1 MRNTQ
6 INGVTMLEMKKE
18 EICYMS
24 ACDMLEKINSQELTS
39 VEITETII
47 ERIEKINPLINAYCT
62 TTFDLARETAK
73 RTDEAVKKG
82 ESLGLLQ
89 GIPISI
95 KDLIET
101 KGIRTT
107 FGSKLLENN
116 VPLNDEVLVR
126 RLRDAGVV
134 ILGKTNTPAF
144 GYKGET
150 DNLIF
155 GVTKNPWN
163 LERTPGGSSGGA
175 AGAVASGLGPIGI
188 GSDGGG
194 SIRIPSCFCG
204 IYGLKS
210 TFGRVP
216 QNSME
221 KAGYFGTF
229 VHDGPLVRYVKDA
242 ALVLDIIAGQDD
254 SDRYS
259 VPKPNYSYLERLN
272 ERPKNLK
279 IGYSMDLGFAE
290 AVDGEVEKSVMNGM
304 QKFEELGWSLEKS
317 KIKLRNPES
326 LFLTIWSS
334 GLGYGL
340 APFLKQWQDKM
351 EPDFVELINRGLSYT
366 AKELIIA
373 EVQREM
379 IYANVCR
386 AFRKIDILITPTLSC
401 PAFELGKSIFI
412 DEETLKTD
420 VIIEGKIM
428 TFTGWFPF
436 TYPFNM
442 SGHPA
447 ASIPCGWS
455 SDGLPIG
462 MQIVGKRF
470 DELTVLQVSQAFE
483 DIAPWQDKKPK
494 FN

>member
-1 MRNTQ
+1 MKNTQ
-6 INGVTMLEMKKE
+6 INDLIMLEMKKE

-24 ACDMLEKINSQELTS
+24 ACDMLEKINSQELS
-39 VEITETII
+39 SQEITEVII
-47 ERIEKINPLINAYCT
+47 ERIEKINPQINAYCT

-73 RTDEAVKKG
+73 RADEAIKKG
-82 ESLGLLQ
+82 ETLGILQ

-95 KDLIET
+95 KDETET

-107 FGSKLLENN
+107 FGSKMFENN
-116 VPLNDEVLVR
+116 IPRNDEALVR

-155 GVTKNPWN
+155 GITRNPWN
-163 LERTPGGSSGGA
+163 LEKTTGGSSGGA

-188 GSDGGG
+188 GSDAGG

-204 IYGLKS
+204 IFGLKS

-216 QNSME
+216 QNLME
-221 KAGYFGTF
+221 KSGYLGTLM
-229 VHDGPLVRYVKDA
+229 HKGPLVRYVKDA
-242 ALVLDIIAGQDD
+242 ALVLDIIAGQDET
-254 SDRYS
+254 DRYS
-259 VPKPNYSYLERLN
+259 VPKPNYSYLKRLD
-272 ERPKNLK
+272 ERPNNLK
-279 IGYSMDLGFAE
+279 IGYSMDLGIAE
-290 AVDGEVEKSVMNGM
+290 AVDPEVENFVMNGI
-304 QKFEELGWSLEKS
+304 QKFEEFGWSIEKS
-317 KIKLRNPES
+317 RIKLRDPES

-334 GLGYGL
+334 GLGYSLGR
-340 APFLKQWQDKM
+340 FLNQWQDKM
-351 EPDFVELINRGLSYT
+351 EPDFVDLINHGLSYSIN
-366 AKELIIA
+366 ELKIA
-373 EVQREM
+373 EIQREM
-379 IYANVCR
+379 VYADICR
-386 AFRKIDILITPTLSC
+386 AFRKIDILITPTLAC
-401 PAFELGKSIFI
+401 PAFELGKSMVV
-412 DEETLKTD
+412 DLETMKTN
-420 VIIEGKIM
+420 VIIEGKTM
-428 TFTGWFPF
+428 TATGWFPF

-470 DELTVLQVSQAFE
+470 DELTVLQVSKAFE
-483 DIAPWQDKKPK
+483 DIAPWQDKKPN

>member
-1 MRNTQ
+1 
-6 INGVTMLEMKKE
+6 MLEMKKE

-24 ACDMLEKINSQELTS
+24 ACDILEKIKSQELS
-39 VEITETII
+39 SQEITEIII
-47 ERIEKINPLINAYCT
+47 ERIEKINPIINAYCT

-73 RTDEAVKKG
+73 NADEMIKG
-82 ESLGLLQ
+82 GETLGLLQ
-89 GIPISI
+89 GLPVSI
-95 KDLIET
+95 KDETET

-107 FGSKLLENN
+107 FGSKMFENN
-116 VPLNDEVLVR
+116 VPRNDEALVR

-155 GVTKNPWN
+155 GATKNPWN
-163 LERTPGGSSGGA
+163 LERTSGGSSGGA
-175 AGAVASGLGPIGI
+175 ASAVASGLGSIGI

-194 SIRIPSCFCG
+194 SIRLPSSFCG

-210 TFGRVP
+210 TFGRIP
-216 QNSME
+216 HNTME
-221 KAGYFGTF
+221 KIGYLGTF
-229 VHDGPLVRYVKDA
+229 VHKGPLVRYVKDA

-259 VPKPNYSYLERLN
+259 VPKPNYSYLENLN
-272 ERPKNLK
+272 EKPNKLK
-279 IGYSMDLGFAE
+279 IGYSLDLGFAE
-290 AVDGEVEKSVMNGM
+290 AIDPEVENSVMNGIK
-304 QKFEELGWSLEKS
+304 KFEEFGWSIEKS
-317 KIKLRNPES
+317 NIRLRNPES
-326 LFLTIWSS
+326 LFLTIWCS
-334 GLGYGL
+334 GLGYSVG
-340 APFLKQWQDKM
+340 PFLKQWQDKM
-351 EPDFVELINRGLSYT
+351 EPDFVEIVNLGLSYT
-366 AKELIIA
+366 AKDLVIA

-379 IYANVCR
+379 IYANICR
-386 AFRKIDILITPTLSC
+386 ALRKIDILITPTLAC
-401 PAFELGKSIFI
+401 PAFELGKSIPSELNTSMPF
-412 DEETLKTD
+412 ENRKTN
-420 VIIEGKIM
+420 VIIEGKNM
-428 TFTGWFPF
+428 SLTGWLAF
-436 TYPFNM
+436 TYPFNL

-455 SDGLPIG
+455 KDGLPIG